1 MPSPQET
8 RTDREMARRPENLI
22 YARAEQPPLKHLL
35 PLGFQHAA
43 LAMVYLINAVVI
55 ARAAG
60 FSHDQL
66 EQMLSASLLC
76 CGVGAILQ
84 GGFPRISGGLLII
97 PIASPILIAPLSEAG
112 LLGGAGAI
120 AALVIMGGVIQMIM
134 APIIF
139 RMRAFFTS
147 EVSGVAVLMLGV
159 SLIRPAGYRF
169 TGMTGEFGG
178 GTIDAKEFAIATLT
192 LATIVVSAGWFK
204 GTWRFFSIL
213 LGCVVGYTAAAVLG
227 DAAEIS
233 ASVVRASHL
242 YYPQIV
248 LPSWPDPAIIPVV
261 ALFSVMSGVYSM
273 GVILNT
279 DRLDDVEWSKPELR
293 QVSRGVA
300 VMGFSNVLSG
310 IIGGSYLGM
319 SSTSTA
325 LAFATGVT
333 SRLVGV
339 AAGIVLIAF
348 SFSSKLMA
356 TVMAMPDPV
365 LGGVLA
371 FIASYLIVSGAQLA
385 LTRMLSPRRMI
396 VIGIPVSLGIAVVA
410 VPGLTAGLTGSAAA
424 IANSPYIVAAILVLI
439 LNAAARIGVAQT
451 TSRTFLPSDNWNE
464 QVSHL
469 LNHLSGAWGLPQKS
483 VLSVKTVLLEVED
496 LILNSSSGPIEVV
509 ASYDEL
515 KLNIKFIYSGL
526 PIVFPDK
533 MPTAEQMLE
542 EPDGVRR
549 MSAWLVRGLSNRCTS
564 FKKAGREGLALHFDC

>member
-1 MPSPQET
+1 
-8 RTDREMARRPENLI
+8 MAKRPENLI
-22 YARAEQPPLKHLL
+22 YARAEQPPLRHVL

-66 EQMLSASLLC
+66 ELMLSASLLC
-76 CGVGAILQ
+76 CGLGAILQ

-120 AALVIMGGVIQMIM
+120 AALVIMGGLIQMIM

-147 EVSGVAVLMLGV
+147 EVCGVAVLMLGV
-159 SLIRPAGYRF
+159 SLIRPAGNRF
-169 TGMTGEFGG
+169 TGITGEFGNAP
-178 GTIDAKEFAIATLT
+178 IDATHFAIATLT
-192 LATIVVSAGWFK
+192 LTTIVVSAGWLK
-204 GTWRFFSIL
+204 GTWRFFSML
-213 LGCVVGYTAAAVLG
+213 LGCIVGYTAAAALG
-227 DAAEIS
+227 GAAEIS
-233 ASVVRASHL
+233 TAVASASNL
-242 YYPQIV
+242 YYPRLV

-261 ALFSVMSGVYSM
+261 VLFSMMSGVYSM

-279 DRLDDVEWSKPELR
+279 DRLDDAEWSKPELR

-310 IIGGSYLGM
+310 ILGGSYLGM

-356 TVMAMPDPV
+356 AVMAMPDPV

-396 VIGIPVSLGIAVVA
+396 VIGIPICLGIAVVA

-439 LNAAARIGVAQT
+439 LNAAARIGVTQT
-451 TSRTFLPSDNWNE
+451 TSRTFLPEDNWNE
-464 QVSHL
+464 QVSQL
-469 LNHLSGAWGLPQKS
+469 LNHVSGAWGLQQKS

-496 LILNSSSGPIEVV
+496 LILTSSDGPIEVI

-515 KLNIKFIYSGL
+515 KLNFKFIYSGS

-533 MPTAEQMLE
+533 MPTAEQLLE

-549 MSAWLVRGLSNRCTS
+549 MSAWLVRGLSSRCTS
-564 FKKAGREGLALHFDC
+564 FKIAGREGLALRFDC